1 MQPRHMLQLLVEIAL
16 CDSNLLLLPSAH
28 TEPLVS
34 VQPSRY
40 HSHPIF
46 APKPSQKDNE
56 NQRNYQAL
64 FRCDKTRLEPFVGAI
79 VGPYDLQLPTQVCT
93 TLLAYSCLL

>member
-1 MQPRHMLQLLVEIAL
+1 MEYMCMQLT
-16 CDSNLLLLPSAH
+16 C
-28 TEPLVS
+28 
-34 VQPSRY
+34 RY

-64 FRCDKTRLEPFVGAI
+64 FRCEKTRLEPFVGAI
-79 VGPYDLQLPTQVCT
+79 VGPYDMQLPTQVNSIANIYPQFHKTAGCPALPAPECIT
-93 TLLAYSCLL
+93 H

>member
-1 MQPRHMLQLLVEIAL
+1 MLQMLMDIAFF
-16 CDSNLLLLPSAH
+16 DSKRLLLPSAH

-79 VGPYDLQLPTQVCT
+79 VGPYDLQLPTQVST
-93 TLLAYSCLL
+93 TLQAYSCLL